1 MTDRRTVFIV
11 RDDKSHVR
19 YALFRRRQAMQAI
32 KGRKGWS
39 VEEAVGV
46 LTDAAARVIH
56 GAPVPD
62 LWLDSL

>member
-1 MTDRRTVFIV
+1 
-11 RDDKSHVR
+11 
-19 YALFRRRQAMQAI
+19 MQAI

-46 LTDAAARVIH
+46 LTDAAARAIH